1 MTRPSEAAGDPAP
14 LNAQAR
20 TGAPRIDGPPDPDTD
35 PSAQEP
41 PVLRVEDLRTHI
53 QTKAGLARAVDGVDF
68 ELRRG
73 ETVGLVGE
81 SGSGKS
87 MTALSILRLHP
98 QPAARIVS
106 GRVEFNGTDLLS
118 LSEREMRR
126 VRGRHIALILQDP
139 MTALNPVY
147 SVGDQ
152 IAEPVRLH
160 QRLRGLSLVERTL
173 ELLRLLRIADPEARR
188 RAYPHQLSG
197 GMRQRVVGAIAL
209 SCAPEVLIADEPTTA
224 LDATVQAAYLELLK
238 DLQRKMHLA
247 ILFIT
252 HDFGVVGRMCDRVV
266 VMYAGRV
273 VETATR
279 ARLFQHPG
287 HPYTHA
293 LLRSVPTV
301 AAPTQRLL
309 TIEGQPPPVT
319 EFPPGCRFHPRCW
332 LYERL
337 GRPELCRTDLPLLQA
352 TGPNAQVACHF
363 AAEVGRHR
371 PDMGEAHDAVGVPA

>member
-1 MTRPSEAAGDPAP
+1 M
-14 LNAQAR
+14 NA
-20 TGAPRIDGPPDPDTD
+20 APRAGVD
-35 PSAQEP
+35 PSAHEP
-41 PVLRVEDLRTHI
+41 PVLRVVDLRTHL
-53 QTKAGLARAVDGVDF
+53 QTKAGLARAVDGIDF

-147 SVGDQ
+147 SIGDQ
-152 IAEPVRLH
+152 IAEPVNLH
-160 QRLRGLSLVERTL
+160 QGLRRRPLVERTI
-173 ELLRLLRIADPEARR
+173 ELLRLLRIGDPEARR

-224 LDATVQAAYLELLK
+224 LDVTIQAAYLELLK
-238 DLQRKMHLA
+238 DLQREMRLA

-273 VETATR
+273 AETATR
-279 ARLFQHPG
+279 ARLFQYPG
-287 HPYTHA
+287 HPYTKA

-301 AAPTQRLL
+301 AAPTQRLV

-319 EFPPGCRFHPRCW
+319 DFPPGCRFHPRCW

-337 GRPELCRTDLPLLQA
+337 GRPDRCRTDLPLLQPS
-352 TGPNAQVACHF
+352 GPDAQVACHF

-371 PDMGEAHDAVGVPA
+371 PEAGLANKSVRTPA